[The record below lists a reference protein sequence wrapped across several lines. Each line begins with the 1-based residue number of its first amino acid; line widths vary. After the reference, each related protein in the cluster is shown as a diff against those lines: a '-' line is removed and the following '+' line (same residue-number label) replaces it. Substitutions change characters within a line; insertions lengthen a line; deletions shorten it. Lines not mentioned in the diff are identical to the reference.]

1 MKLTIILLGVLLG
14 IFTSCYVLDIRI
26 KNILN
31 YDKKIQLKGLIICI
45 LYISVTL
52 LLYNNYGYSNK
63 YISILLTMWFLIS
76 VSITDWR
83 DKMIPINILVLT
95 IILGVILLFFNPN
108 IILHEALIGFF
119 LVGGIIALVSVI
131 SRKAIGIG
139 DALVIG
145 IIGLILGYKMALT
158 VLVYSIVLCGIV
170 GLLLITLR
178 KVNRK
183 TQLPMV
189 PFMLVVFTIII
200 II

>member
-1 MKLTIILLGVLLG
+1 MKLTIILLGLLLG

-31 YDKKIQLKGLIICI
+31 CDKKMQLKGLIICI
-45 LYISVTL
+45 LCVSVTL

-189 PFMLVVFTIII
+189 PFMLIVFTIII